1 MEAVE
6 KIPLS
11 EQPELQELFTV
22 LDGNGMGREKQEI
35 ESLVHYIE
43 SMETQFGKVLDELKE
58 VRGQLGQIQDKGVK
72 ATIQRVVDKA
82 DTKIFEVKSQLVTVK
97 NNLVKSAINAV
108 DAFKKKGEAAL
119 QKAVNAMGIYSALSH
134 IKLGLQNAA
143 KSVNEDISKIG
154 TISSELHTI
163 GEHSKIIGRTLF
175 GRQAKEV
182 TLHNPDKG
190 VLAKIQKLF
199 AASGSLLSNMEKM
212 TDNTMKKVAKLE
224 RREEKKP
231 SVKESLKAIRA
242 EQSVNRADSKPLS
255 QEKAR

>member
-1 MEAVE
+1 MEPVE

-11 EQPELQELFTV
+11 EQPELKELFTV

-43 SMETQFGKVLDELKE
+43 SMEMGFGQVLEELKE
-58 VRGQLGQIQDKGVK
+58 VRGQLEQIQDKGVK

-82 DTKIFEVKSQLVTVK
+82 ETKVFEVKSQLAIVK
-97 NNLVKSAINAV
+97 NNLVKSAVNAV
-108 DAFKKKGEAAL
+108 DAFKKKGIAAL

-134 IKLGLQNAA
+134 VKLGIQNAT
-143 KSVNEDISKIG
+143 KSVNEAISKIG
-154 TISSELHTI
+154 TISRELHSV
-163 GEHSKIIGRTLF
+163 GEHSKNIGRTLF

-182 TLHNPDKG
+182 TPHNPDKG

-224 RREEKKP
+224 QLEEKKP

-242 EQSVNRADSKPLS
+242 EQSVKQADSKPLS
-255 QEKAR
+255 KEKAR

>member
-1 MEAVE
+1 MESVE

-11 EQPELQELFTV
+11 EQPELKELFTV
-22 LDGNGMGREKQEI
+22 LDGNGMSKEKQEI

-43 SMETQFGKVLDELKE
+43 SMETGFGQVLDELKE
-58 VRGQLGQIQDKGVK
+58 VREQLEQIQDKGVK
-72 ATIQRVVDKA
+72 ATVQRVVDKA
-82 DTKIFEVKSQLVTVK
+82 DTKVFEVKSQLVTVK
-97 NNLVKSAINAV
+97 NNLVKSAAKAV
-108 DAFKKKGEAAL
+108 DAFKQKGVTAL
-119 QKAVNAMGIYSALSH
+119 SKAVKSMGIYSALSH
-134 IKLGLQNAA
+134 VKLGLQNAA
-143 KSVNEDISKIG
+143 KSVNEDISKIS
-154 TISSELHTI
+154 TINSELHSI
-163 GEHSKIIGRTLF
+163 GEHSKNLGRTLF

-182 TLHNPDKG
+182 TPQNPDKG

-199 AASGSLLSNMEKM
+199 AASGSLLSNMEKL

-242 EQSVNRADSKPLS
+242 EQSVKQTNSKPLS